1 MHTNNSYN
9 SYTYRLW
16 VRYVSFSKLFFI
28 YIQIIH
34 TIHIH
39 RDYGYDMYHLA
50 NYSSIKEQI
59 IFTAIIMNSNEII
72 CHMIILQIQW
82 SL

>member
-1 MHTNNSYN
+1 MGTICIIWQIIIHIHTNNSYN

-28 YIQIIH
+28 YIKIIH

-39 RDYGYDMYHLA
+39 TDYGYDMYHLA
-50 NYSSIKEQI
+50 NYYSYTYK
-59 IFTAIIMNSNEII
+59 
-72 CHMIILQIQW
+72 
-82 SL
+82 